1 MEFMVKKE
9 FTVRKE
15 FRVGKEFMPMV
26 GKEFAVQ
33 YKKREGSLPHLVR
46 VSHGA

>member
-1 MEFMVKKE
+1 MCHTRWSRSACVMEFMVRKE

-33 YKKREGSLPHLVR
+33 
-46 VSHGA
+46 